1 MAKASR
7 LDQIVYEET
16 TAMRHL
22 DDHDAHRIVVII
34 GLWHRKWL
42 GLIYQDEFT
51 RLHSQVQ
58 LQFLMMRHNRL

>member
-1 MAKASR
+1 
-7 LDQIVYEET
+7 
-16 TAMRHL
+16 MRHL